1 MSYVR
6 HLNPSHC
13 FAAAVTQSGK
23 TTCLV
28 VPTILDS
35 PTVLDRRTGALVATE
50 SLIIHDPKD
59 EGDPIPGGELY
70 TLTAGWRAQVSKVI
84 RFQPLSETSHRYDPL
99 RAVRLYKPQ
108 ETRDLQL
115 VSDMLTDPDGNG
127 MEGLSDAGQHFT
139 PMASDV
145 HLGVL
150 THGLYTRTA
159 TTLGDFYRV
168 WSGSVGID
176 EVAKVMATTRHVD
189 GHCHP
194 SVVQA
199 VRTIQE
205 TADREKTALVNTA
218 RRALRLWSDPLVRH
232 ATSGSDF
239 TLHDLRE
246 GLRPL
251 TLYLSFP
258 FEDAERMRPLSRLL
272 LRQCLQYAASRG
284 QGWAFPLK
292 AILDEFQSLGRLP
305 LLRHMLNYSLGR
317 GVTLLLITPSLREI
331 TRVWGRDHPF
341 LEGCGTKM
349 VFGMRSGKVADEF
362 LDSVPTHEVTKQRTS
377 WTPDGWWWKKTLS
390 EEVREE
396 SLVSRSDVLQLDDKK
411 VLALLGNLVVLLDK
425 AYYKDNPVW
434 LRRSLLPVPEAA

>member
-1 MSYVR
+1 
-6 HLNPSHC
+6 
-13 FAAAVTQSGK
+13 
-23 TTCLV
+23 
-28 VPTILDS
+28 
-35 PTVLDRRTGALVATE
+35 
-50 SLIIHDPKD
+50 
-59 EGDPIPGGELY
+59 
-70 TLTAGWRAQVSKVI
+70 
-84 RFQPLSETSHRYDPL
+84 
-99 RAVRLYKPQ
+99 
-108 ETRDLQL
+108 
-115 VSDMLTDPDGNG
+115 
-127 MEGLSDAGQHFT
+127 
-139 PMASDV
+139 
-145 HLGVL
+145 
-150 THGLYTRTA
+150 
-159 TTLGDFYRV
+159 
-168 WSGSVGID
+168 
-176 EVAKVMATTRHVD
+176 MATTRHVD